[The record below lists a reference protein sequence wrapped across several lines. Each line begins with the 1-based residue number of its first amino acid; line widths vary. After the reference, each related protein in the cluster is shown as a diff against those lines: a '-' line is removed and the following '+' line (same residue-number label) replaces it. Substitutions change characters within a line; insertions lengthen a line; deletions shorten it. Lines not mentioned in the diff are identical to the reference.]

1 VWKIILCL
9 CLFVP
14 LVSKLGIILNKSI
27 SDGMLK
33 KRVGFSCFGHII
45 LC

>member
-1 VWKIILCL
+1 
-9 CLFVP
+9 
-14 LVSKLGIILNKSI
+14 LNKSI

-33 KRVGFSCFGHII
+33 KRVGFSCFGHVI